1 METRDTTKMTWL
13 YKNKTVE
20 EIPAEFIGFVYLITN
35 TTNNRKYI
43 GKKLTQFKRSK
54 KPLKGRTNKRRYTVE
69 SDWKDYYGSSDEL
82 SADVEQL
89 GKDKFKREI
98 LFWCKNKSELSYIE
112 AREQF
117 THKVLESKDWY
128 NGHIRVR
135 VHQKGILKE

>member
-1 METRDTTKMTWL
+1 MTWI
-13 YKNKTVE
+13 YKNKEVT

-35 TTNNRKYI
+35 TTNDRKYI

-82 SADVEQL
+82 TADVELL

-98 LFWCKNKSELSYIE
+98 MFWCKSKSELSYIE

-117 THKVLESKDWY
+117 THKVLESKQWY

-135 VHQKGILKE
+135 VHQKGILKD

>member
-1 METRDTTKMTWL
+1 MTWL
-13 YKNKTVE
+13 YKNKEVVD
-20 EIPAEFIGFVYLITN
+20 IPAEFIGFVYLITN

-98 LFWCKNKSELSYIE
+98 LYWCTSKSELSYIE

-117 THKVLESKDWY
+117 SHKVLESRDWY
-128 NGHIRVR
+128 NGH
-135 VHQKGILKE
+135 KPGS

>member
-1 METRDTTKMTWL
+1 MTWI
-13 YKNKTVE
+13 YKNKEVT

-35 TTNNRKYI
+35 TTNDRKYI

-82 SADVEQL
+82 TADVELL

-98 LFWCKNKSELSYIE
+98 MFWCKSKSELSYIE

-117 THKVLESKDWY
+117 THKVLESKQWY

>member
-1 METRDTTKMTWL
+1 MTWL
-13 YKNKTVE
+13 YKNKEVVD
-20 EIPAEFIGFVYLITN
+20 IPAEFIGFVYLITN

-98 LFWCKNKSELSYIE
+98 LFWCTSKSELSYIE

-117 THKVLESKDWY
+117 SHKVLESRDWY

>member
-1 METRDTTKMTWL
+1 MSWI
-13 YKNKTVE
+13 YKNKTVV
-20 EIPAEFIGFVYLITN
+20 EIPEGVIGFVYLITN
-35 TTNNRKYI
+35 LTNDRKYI
-43 GKKLTQFKRSK
+43 GKKLAQFKRSR

-69 SDWKDYYGSSDEL
+69 SDWQDYYGSSDDL
-82 SADVEQL
+82 SADVEKL

-98 LFWCKNKSELSYIE
+98 MFWCKSKSELSYIE

-117 THKVLESKDWY
+117 THKVLESRDWY

>member
-1 METRDTTKMTWL
+1 M
-13 YKNKTVE
+13 YKNKEVT
-20 EIPAEFIGFVYLITN
+20 EISSEYIGFVYLITN
-35 TTNNRKYI
+35 ITNNRKYI

-54 KPLKGRTNKRRYTVE
+54 RPLKGRTNKRRYTVE

-98 LFWCKNKSELSYIE
+98 LFWCTSKSELSYIE

-117 THKVLESKDWY
+117 SHKVLESRDWY

>member
-1 METRDTTKMTWL
+1 MSWF
-13 YKNKTVE
+13 YKNKKVV
-20 EIPAEFIGFVYLITN
+20 EIPKGMIGFVYLITN
-35 TTNNRKYI
+35 TTNDRKYI

-54 KPLKGRTNKRRYTVE
+54 KPLKGKTNKRRYTVE
-69 SDWKDYYGSSDEL
+69 SDWQDYYGSSDEL
-82 SADVEQL
+82 SADVELL

-98 LFWCKNKSELSYIE
+98 MFWCTSKSELSYIE

-117 THKVLESKDWY
+117 TNKVLESKQWY

>member
-1 METRDTTKMTWL
+1 MSWL
-13 YKNKTVE
+13 YKNKEVT
-20 EIPAEFIGFVYLITN
+20 EIPTEFIGFVYLITN
-35 TTNNRKYI
+35 TTNDRKYI

-82 SADVEQL
+82 SADVELL
-89 GKDKFKREI
+89 GKEKFKREI
-98 LFWCKNKSELSYIE
+98 MFWCSSKSQLSYIE

-117 THKVLESKDWY
+117 THKVLESKQWY